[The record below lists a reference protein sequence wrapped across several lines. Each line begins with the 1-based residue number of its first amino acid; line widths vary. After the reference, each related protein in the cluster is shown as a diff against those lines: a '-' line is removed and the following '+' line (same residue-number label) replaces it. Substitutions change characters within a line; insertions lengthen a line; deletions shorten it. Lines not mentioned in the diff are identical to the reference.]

1 MGIPVQ
7 DAAGRVSA
15 TPHPNDQATISKEL
29 FLKLPSL
36 RPLSTPFLL
45 VGHRS
50 RQHAKDT
57 RPWRPE
63 HAQPCLLFA
72 VMLSWVASSGG
83 QRAGPAGQRGAQ
95 THSLLS
101 SLAVLTGKKWPGFPQ
116 TASSVQ
122 DTLQWVCL
130 QFSNKTNR
138 GPQWLYF
145 KKYFLWVD
153 WQ

>member
-1 MGIPVQ
+1 MGADPEPAGRGGAESLGIPVQ

-29 FLKLPSL
+29 YLKLPSL

-101 SLAVLTGKKWPGFPQ
+101 SLAEVAWF
-116 TASSVQ
+116 SSNGLLRAGYPAVGLSPVQ
-122 DTLQWVCL
+122 
-130 QFSNKTNR
+130 
-138 GPQWLYF
+138 
-145 KKYFLWVD
+145 
-153 WQ
+153 